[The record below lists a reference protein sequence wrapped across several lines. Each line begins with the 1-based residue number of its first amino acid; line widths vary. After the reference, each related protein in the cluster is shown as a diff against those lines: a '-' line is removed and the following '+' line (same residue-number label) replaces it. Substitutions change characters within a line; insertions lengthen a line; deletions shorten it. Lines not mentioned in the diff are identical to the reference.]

1 MSSAPP
7 TPEVPKVQ
15 QVLHVYAKSVLSC
28 TFGRS
33 AASSRTGVAPPP
45 SYQSVTV
52 NGVTTLLHL
61 NSRDGTIRTVGSVEW
76 DGTFAQEG
84 AKKSNNHRVSFE
96 EHTSS
101 FGDVLRGGKGLSK
114 DLKFR
119 YFYLFFVSSFSC
131 SSGAWI
137 KPDRSDTRALH
148 LPGDMGSLTFQ
159 RVAIPAGGFPFTVY
173 TIFDASA
180 PPGPTPAHTC
190 LGQLT
195 IRDLQKPANT
205 LGKFDPARLR
215 FFGGSDSHKKDGN
228 MIVRLEIRTRDKP
241 MIDKIVF
248 GSLLII
254 AGKHPVEADS
264 RVEADRLLSSAQ
276 NEWDAPPAL
285 SNLATPLL
293 SPNPSGEH
301 LPLDGAN
308 AAAPQYGDDGGSKD
322 KLLPLP
328 EDPFSQDL
336 PVAGP
341 STAGPSRSAV
351 AA

>member
-1 MSSAPP
+1 
-7 TPEVPKVQ
+7 
-15 QVLHVYAKSVLSC
+15 
-28 TFGRS
+28 
-33 AASSRTGVAPPP
+33 
-45 SYQSVTV
+45 
-52 NGVTTLLHL
+52 
-61 NSRDGTIRTVGSVEW
+61 
-76 DGTFAQEG
+76 
-84 AKKSNNHRVSFE
+84 
-96 EHTSS
+96 
-101 FGDVLRGGKGLSK
+101 
-114 DLKFR
+114 
-119 YFYLFFVSSFSC
+119 
-131 SSGAWI
+131 
-137 KPDRSDTRALH
+137 
-148 LPGDMGSLTFQ
+148 
-159 RVAIPAGGFPFTVY
+159 
-173 TIFDASA
+173 
-180 PPGPTPAHTC
+180 
-190 LGQLT
+190 
-195 IRDLQKPANT
+195 
-205 LGKFDPARLR
+205 
-215 FFGGSDSHKKDGN
+215 
-228 MIVRLEIRTRDKP
+228 

>member
-114 DLKFR
+114 DLKF
-119 YFYLFFVSSFSC
+119 
-131 SSGAWI
+131 
-137 KPDRSDTRALH
+137 
-148 LPGDMGSLTFQ
+148 